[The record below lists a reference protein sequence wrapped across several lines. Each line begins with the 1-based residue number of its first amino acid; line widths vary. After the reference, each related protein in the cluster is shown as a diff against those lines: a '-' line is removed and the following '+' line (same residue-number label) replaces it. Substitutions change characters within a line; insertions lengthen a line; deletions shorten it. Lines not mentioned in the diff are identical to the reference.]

1 MLNRIIGIV
10 FSVTLSLSVG
20 LILLILLELGDFLD
34 ADSRLGLFKITIN
47 ALIFLLVS
55 VVPIF
60 IISLLAIQDILRK
73 RFHQRDLFQFYMLC
87 GCWYCTNVET

>member
-47 ALIFLLVS
+47 TLIFLLVS
-55 VVPIF
+55 VVPIL
-60 IISLLAIQDILRK
+60 S
-73 RFHQRDLFQFYMLC
+73 
-87 GCWYCTNVET
+87 